1 MSIPNIITDVYN
13 VLNADN
19 ITVYEVGDLSF
30 AGTSYP
36 IVILNQNKAELINSN
51 TTTAYEIELEVN
63 IYDNITSFDN
73 IKNLV
78 LTIEGLV
85 AGMTQFIN
93 SEIILLKYEKVSK
106 SKLLRGKMIYNV
118 LVA

>member
-1 MSIPNIITDVYN
+1 
-13 VLNADN
+13 
-19 ITVYEVGDLSF
+19 
-30 AGTSYP
+30 
-36 IVILNQNKAELINSN
+36 
-51 TTTAYEIELEVN
+51 
-63 IYDNITSFDN
+63 
-73 IKNLV
+73 LV